1 MKKFVMTLG
10 VMAAMAFGHSAQA
23 QTSDATLKRFK
34 ETGELTIG
42 HRDSAVPF
50 SYVDQSRGPIG
61 FTLDLCREIVT
72 TIATDIGVKK
82 STINYVPVTPQN
94 RIILL
99 QNGTIDLEC
108 GSTSNT
114 LDREKQ
120 VAFSVSIFK
129 AGVRMVVLRDSGIT
143 KFADLRDKKI
153 GSTSGSTADDLIKLN
168 AAKLGFKPNI
178 LYAKDEADAFLA
190 VITGRAAAYVEG
202 DILLAGLIANS
213 KDPKKIAIVGEALRN
228 DPYGIMIRREDEG
241 LKKALDAEL
250 MKMMANG
257 RFAQLYTTWFERPI
271 PPHNINL
278 NFPMS
283 DSVRGL
289 VAHPND
295 VGQ

>member
-1 MKKFVMTLG
+1 MRKFVMTLG
-10 VMAAMAFGHSAQA
+10 VMAAMALGHSAQA

-129 AGVRMVVLRDSGIT
+129 AGARMVVLQDSGIT

-178 LYAKDEADAFLA
+178 LYAKDDADAFLA

-228 DPYGIMIRREDEG
+228 DPVGIMIRREDEG
-241 LKKALDAEL
+241 LKKAVDAEL
-250 MKMMANG
+250 MKMMADG
-257 RFAQLYTTWFERPI
+257 RFAQLYNTWFERPI
-271 PPHNINL
+271 PPHDINL

-283 DSVRGL
+283 DSVRDL